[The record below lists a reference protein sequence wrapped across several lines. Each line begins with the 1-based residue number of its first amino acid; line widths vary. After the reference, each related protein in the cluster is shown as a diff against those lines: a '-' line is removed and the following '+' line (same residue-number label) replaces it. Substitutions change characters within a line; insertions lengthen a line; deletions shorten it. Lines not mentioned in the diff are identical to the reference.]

1 MRNTMTRTECAAYL
15 RERDGFLILNHRR
28 PDGDAMGCAAAL
40 CRGLRTLGKRAF
52 VLPNPE
58 TTERYLSLV
67 EDLYPAPGFR
77 PDTVV
82 AVDLAEEGI
91 LQNNAGDWAGK
102 VQLCIDHHPS
112 NSGYARQGWVDPA
125 AGACGELIYF
135 LLLELGVEITPELA
149 EPLYIAVTTD
159 TGCFRYKNT
168 SSQTL
173 RVGAALLEAGAPID
187 LNRTLFMKK
196 SRGRLLLESRMIAG
210 LEFFQAGE
218 ADIAA
223 VTLEDLRDCAVT
235 EEDMEDIASVA
246 GSVRGVELSV
256 TLREVEAGSWK
267 VSVRTGQYS
276 NASLVCAEF
285 GGGGHGMAAGCTV
298 KGSLEE
304 VREAL
309 KAAVGRHWHALPL

>member
-1 MRNTMTRTECAAYL
+1 MTRSECAAWL

-28 PDGDAMGCAAAL
+28 PDGDAAGSAAAL
-40 CRGLRTLGKRAF
+40 CRGLRALGKRAF

-58 TTERYLSLV
+58 TTERYLPLT
-67 EDLYPAPGFR
+67 EDFYPAPDYR
-77 PDTVV
+77 PETVV

-91 LQNNAGDWAGK
+91 LQNNAGEWAGK

-112 NSGYARQGWVDPA
+112 NSGYARQGWVDPEA
-125 AGACGELIYF
+125 AACGELVYF
-135 LLLELGVEITPELA
+135 LLLDLGAELTPELA
-149 EPLYIAVTTD
+149 AALYIAVSTD

-168 SSQTL
+168 TPQTL

-196 SRGRLLLESRMIAG
+196 SRGRLMLESRMIAG
-210 LEFFQAGE
+210 LEFFQEGE
-218 ADIAA
+218 ADVAA
-223 VTLEDLRDCAVT
+223 VTLRDLAECAVT

-267 VSVRTGQYS
+267 VSVRTGQYG
-276 NASLVCAEF
+276 NASAVCAEF
-285 GGGGHGMAAGCTV
+285 GGGGHGMAAGCTLQ
-298 KGSLEE
+298 GSLEE

-309 KAAVGRHWHALPL
+309 KAAVGRHWHESPL